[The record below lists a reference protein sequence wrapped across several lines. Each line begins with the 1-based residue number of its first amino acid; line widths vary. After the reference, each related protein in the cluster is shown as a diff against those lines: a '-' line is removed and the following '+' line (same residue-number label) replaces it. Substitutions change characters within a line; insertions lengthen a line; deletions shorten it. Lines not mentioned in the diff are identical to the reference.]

1 MNAHTDRNVT
11 EDMIY
16 LARCAVNGEIPA
28 AERLEGLDLAAL
40 YQAADR
46 QMMTSVVG
54 MALESAGVMDPA
66 FQQAEA
72 GAIRKNVCMDV
83 ELGVLS
89 ARLAEAGIWYMPL
102 KGALMKDYYPRIGMR
117 QMTDYDILFDA
128 SRAQDV
134 REIML
139 SLGYTVVEYGIGH
152 HDEYSKLPFYHFEM
166 HRVLFVRPDDRE
178 VFRYYRDVKSRLL
191 PDERF
196 PMRYRFSTEDFYIYL
211 LAHEHKH
218 YTGAGIGLRPTLDIY
233 VCQKRFGEQMD
244 HAYIAGELEKLG
256 LTEFERQSREL
267 AMALYGDGEL
277 TDAGRQ
283 LLDRHI
289 LSGAF
294 GSMEQR
300 VDNALERM
308 GGGSHAKFL
317 YVFRRFFIP
326 REIIPEAYPFFWR
339 HKILLPFLLPYRI
352 IRGLLVHWPRLRA
365 EFSLLFKR
373 KENE

>member
-46 QMMTSVVG
+46 QMMTSIIG

-83 ELGVLS
+83 ELKALS
-89 ARLAEAGIWYMPL
+89 SRLAEAGIWYMPL

-117 QMTDYDILFDA
+117 QMTDYDVLFDA

-139 SLGYTVVEYGIGH
+139 DMGYSIKEYGSGH
-152 HDEYSKLPFYHFEM
+152 HDEYVKQPFYLFEM
-166 HRVLFVRPDDRE
+166 HRTLIVQPDNRA
-178 VFRYYRDVKSRLL
+178 VYRYYRDVKERLL
-191 PDERF
+191 PDGEH
-196 PMRYRFSTEDFYIYL
+196 PLRYRFSTEDFYIFL
-211 LAHEHKH
+211 IAHEYKH
-218 YTGAGIGLRPTLDIY
+218 FSGAGIGLRPGLDIY
-233 VCQKRFGEQMD
+233 VYQRRFGGLMD
-244 HAYIAGELEKLG
+244 HAYIAGELEKLS

-277 TDAGRQ
+277 SEEGRALLGRHLSAG
-283 LLDRHI
+283 
-289 LSGAF
+289 SF
-294 GSMEQR
+294 GSEEARVEQA
-300 VDNALERM
+300 VGQM
-308 GGGSHAKFL
+308 GGGASARL
-317 YVFRRFFIP
+317 RYALRRIFVP
-326 REIIPEAYPFFWR
+326 GEIIRDVYPFFWR
-339 HKILLPFLLPYRI
+339 HKLLIPFLPLVRL
-352 IRGLLVHWPRLRA
+352 IRGMILHGPRLWA
-365 EFSLLFKR
+365 EIAALFTR
-373 KENE
+373 KK